1 MAREIVMPR
10 LSDSM
15 EEGTI
20 LKWLVAAGE
29 SVAEGDP
36 IVEVETDKAVV
47 THEADAGA
55 TVLGLLA
62 EEGASVAVGAP
73 IMVVGEP
80 GETLPEPVAFE
91 HALPPS
97 HAAESV
103 ATLTAASAGE
113 AAASGSNAAPVAAAS
128 PPGAS
133 SAATSAAAA
142 LAAPAGPGG
151 RVKASPLAR
160 RIAAELGVDVTVL
173 TGSGPQGR
181 VIRSDVEQAAASGA
195 GAPARAGNGNGH
207 AGTAPAPP
215 DGTGAKGETTRHTL
229 TTIQRTVARRM
240 AESRATVPDIELRAE
255 IDMTAA
261 VALREQL
268 RELAHD
274 RLPSFNDLIVKAVG
288 LALREFP
295 RVGGAYR
302 DGQFETYGR
311 VNVGIAVAAPDALFV
326 PTVFDADTKSVSE
339 IAQTTRALAARVR
352 DGSITPA
359 ELSGATISISNLG
372 MYGIDSFS
380 AVINSPQAAI
390 LAVGALGKRPVVL
403 DSGEIVARDTV
414 HLALACDHRIVYG
427 VDGAQFMARLRDLL
441 QAPLGLLL

>member
-20 LKWLVAAGE
+20 LKWLVATGDAV
-29 SVAEGDP
+29 SPGDP

-47 THEADAGA
+47 THEADEAA

-62 EEGASVAVGAP
+62 PEGASVAVGAP
-73 IMVVGEP
+73 IMVVGEA
-80 GETLPEPVAFE
+80 GETLPDPVAFE
-91 HALPPS
+91 HAAPTS
-97 HAAESV
+97 EGAESV
-103 ATLTAASAGE
+103 ATVAAVSAAEAAVAPAAAGPTASAG
-113 AAASGSNAAPVAAAS
+113 
-128 PPGAS
+128 
-133 SAATSAAAA
+133 
-142 LAAPAGPGG
+142 
-151 RVKASPLAR
+151 RIKASPLAR
-160 RIAAELGVDVTVL
+160 RIAGELGVELATL
-173 TGSGPQGR
+173 AGSGPQGR
-181 VIRSDVEQAAASGA
+181 VIRSDVEQAAASGM
-195 GAPARAGNGNGH
+195 GRPARGGNGNGH
-207 AGTAPAPP
+207 TAGPRLGAAPAPLTP
-215 DGTGAKGETTRHTL
+215 SDATGAKGETTHHPL

-268 RELAHD
+268 RVVAAD
-274 RLPSFNDLIVKAVG
+274 RLPSFNDLIVKAVA

-311 VNVGIAVAAPDALFV
+311 VNVGIAVAAPDALVV
-326 PTVFDADTKSVSE
+326 PTVFDADTKSVGE

-359 ELSGATISISNLG
+359 ELSGATFSISNLG
-372 MYGIDSFS
+372 MFGIDSFS

-390 LAVGALGKRPVVL
+390 LAVGALRKRPVVL

-427 VDGAQFMARLRDLL
+427 VDGAQFMARLRELL
-441 QAPLGLLL
+441 QAPLSLLV